1 MARRFSANEFAAAK
15 DVTPCSGSANTV
27 IGGIAIAVPLAAPKP
42 GASNDA
48 PLIVVTR
55 GARKDSSI
63 IVIASGNIGAGERA

>member
-1 MARRFSANEFAAAK
+1 M
-15 DVTPCSGSANTV
+15 